1 MLQELPLFFSIG
13 LKQGVDFKGGRSFT
27 VRFDKSMNA
36 TEVAETLKDAFGT
49 APEVK
54 TYGLDNQLKITT
66 VYRIDEEGATVDE
79 EVQNALFTGL
89 NPYIGTTSYDDLNPV
104 LKKQK
109 MQMEL

>member
-1 MLQELPLFFSIG
+1 
-13 LKQGVDFKGGRSFT
+13 
-27 VRFDKSMNA
+27 MNA

-66 VYRIDEEGATVDE
+66 VFRIDEEGPTVDE

-89 NPYIGTTSYDDLNPV
+89 KPYIGTTSYERFQTRFR
-104 LKKQK
+104 KS
-109 MQMEL
+109 